1 MVKKLNKTCWI
12 SCFGV
17 SALLLIGST
26 LHAADWYVSA
36 MGSDSNSGKSIESP
50 FLTIA
55 QGIASAEAGDTVYV
69 MDGIYRNSNYGNG
82 QTNGP
87 VVRINKSG
95 DPVLGPITLRNLPGH
110 KPKIQFDGS
119 FGINFAANTSHFIVE
134 GFEVEGASASIDYTQ
149 AMNDRNYK
157 IEVTQDG
164 VNCALYKN
172 TLFSGRGISGY
183 GPHNN
188 IIVRNN
194 IVHDTPGSG
203 IRFNKSDHMIIEDNE
218 VYNTTWWTSSASSA
232 IVLAESQAA
241 LGDNGTEVKMI
252 FRANKV
258 YNNWNRI
265 PFYMCRVPDNAAP
278 PSPEYG
284 TAGYTTI
291 QDGQGLYV
299 TRSDPDYAG
308 TFLFENNLL
317 VNNGKNGINFDHSGS
332 AKGIYRNNTLYFN
345 GVHNIIQDIS
355 VAAGNPRH
363 IGTNK
368 VAGLNARAVG
378 SVEVVNN
385 IVVTRDNQ
393 YSALVLDKISSTD
406 KLISGNIFFNGKVP
420 SGAGGYVNEDPQFLK
435 PSAITDG
442 FAQMEGADF
451 SLMPSSPAINSGDS
465 SYSPIN
471 DFNKILRPVSSQ
483 SSTNAISFSGFESSM
498 DGWMQW
504 SSALEL
510 SNEHAHSGE
519 KSLYVGGRSKNYSSA
534 RLYLTG
540 DLTVDETYL
549 FSAWVRLAVGGS
561 GTSKATI
568 RAEIS
573 GQSEPAYIDLTN
585 EIIISDSNWTHLS
598 GEYTHSAV
606 ENIFLYIKGPQIGD
620 GLGNYFIDD
629 FYMIPKGSSPPSFLA
644 DTDIVDIGAFEY
656 RPPDTDGDLV
666 ADASDNCPNTSN
678 ADQSDI
684 DQDNLG
690 DACDLDIDGDGVL
703 NLSDSYP
710 LLNLGGLSDKDR
722 DGRPDEC
729 DTSCISLGMVADDD
743 DDNDGVLDFSDFY
756 PLISLGELS
765 DTDGDGRPDE
775 CDSSCISLGMV
786 ADDDDDNDGI
796 NDSEETS
803 IGTDPLGLDTDG
815 DNFSDGQELLD
826 GTNPLDGEDC
836 VSCASAVFG
845 IAYHWKNHALL
856 RSVNLSLAGIT
867 DDNENQFSEDATSDL
882 LGHYAFVNKYYGTNR
897 LKAHKSVTAAEA
909 GNVISSADALAALK
923 IAVGINPNIDPDG
936 AGPSQA
942 LAVSPY
948 QFIAADI
955 NGDGRVTSLD
965 ALEILKMAV
974 RLETAEARRW
984 VFVGADYDF
993 WDDTTESFET
1003 TRSDIFSDID
1013 GITFEY
1019 PEKREQN
1026 IVGVLIGDVNGDW
1039 SAPDESAMADQ
1050 TIFKEQIALHG
1061 GSLAQWGLVD
1071 TTQDGE
1077 EVINYSKDNS
1087 KEGEDVASELVDDK
1101 DGDTGSGKNYGQ
1113 NLPSNEVVVNGT
1125 VRDYFSYIPTNSNTS
1140 SMPLLY
1146 LLNGGSAGRT
1156 PFEQQSEFEVLAD
1169 REGLVLAIPV
1179 GMQLS
1184 SNEGAWQLNTD
1195 RSSMQDIDYIEAI
1208 YTDISSR
1215 VAIDSSRV
1223 YAVGYSLGGMFS
1235 YELACQMSNR
1245 FTAIGSLAG
1254 SMPVLPSSCN
1264 PSRNVPILHIHG
1276 VLDEIIPYESQ
1287 WNWKAWNSVGTMTDI
1302 PGLVDFWS
1310 NLYNC
1315 TLQSTST
1322 INSSIEL
1329 DVREGCSGG
1338 ARVEHYRIQNGT
1350 HAWPVTVGKIDTPEL
1365 FWSFMSLFSLE
1376 SN

>member
-1 MVKKLNKTCWI
+1 MGKKLNTTYWML
-12 SCFGV
+12 CFGA

-26 LHAADWYVSA
+26 LHAEDWYVSA
-36 MGSDSNSGKSIESP
+36 MGSNSNSGKSIESP

-95 DPVLGPITLRNLPGH
+95 NPVLGPITLRNLPGH

-149 AMNDRNYK
+149 AINDRNYK

-203 IRFNKSDHMIIEDNE
+203 IRFNKSDHMTIEDNE

-241 LGDNGTEVKMI
+241 VGDNGTEVKMI

-345 GVHNIIQDIS
+345 GVHNIIQDKS
-355 VAAGNPRH
+355 VDAGNPRH
-363 IGTNK
+363 VGTNR

-385 IVVTRDNQ
+385 IVVTRDSQ

-420 SGAGGYVNEDPQFLK
+420 SGASGYVNEDPQFLK

-451 SLMPSSPAINSGDS
+451 SLMPSSPAINAGDS
-465 SYSPIN
+465 SHSPIN
-471 DFNKILRPVSSQ
+471 DFNKVLRPVSTQ

-498 DGWMQW
+498 DGWVQW
-504 SSALEL
+504 SSALER

-540 DLTVDETYL
+540 DLTVGETYL

-585 EIIISDSNWTHLS
+585 EIIISDSNWTRLL

-606 ENIFLYIKGPQIGD
+606 ESVFLYIKGPQIGD

-629 FYMIPKGSSPPSFLA
+629 FYMIPKGSSPPSFLS

-656 RPPDTDGDLV
+656 RPLDTDGDLV
-666 ADASDNCPNTSN
+666 ADASDNCLNTSN

-690 DACDLDIDGDGVL
+690 DACDLDIDGDGVP

-710 LLNLGGLSDKDR
+710 FISLGGLSDMDG
-722 DGRPDEC
+722 DGRPNEC
-729 DTSCISLGMVADDD
+729 DTSCISLGMA
-743 DDNDGVLDFSDFY
+743 
-756 PLISLGELS
+756 
-765 DTDGDGRPDE
+765 
-775 CDSSCISLGMV
+775 

-803 IGTDPLGLDTDG
+803 IGTDPLRADTDG

-836 VSCASAVFG
+836 GSCASAVFG

-882 LGHYAFVNKYYGTNR
+882 LGHYAFVNKYHGTNR
-897 LKAHKSVTAAEA
+897 LKAYKSVTAAEA

-1039 SAPDESAMADQ
+1039 SAPDDSAMVDQ

-1077 EVINYSKDNS
+1077 KVINYSKDHS

-1101 DGDTGSGKNYGQ
+1101 DGDAGGGKNYGQ
-1113 NLPSNEVVVNGT
+1113 NLPSNEVVVNGS
-1125 VRDYFSYIPTNSNTS
+1125 VRDYYSYIPTNSNTS
-1140 SMPLLY
+1140 PMPLLY

-1156 PFEQQSEFEVLAD
+1156 PFEQQREFEVLAD
-1169 REGLVLAIPV
+1169 RERLVLVIPV
-1179 GMQLS
+1179 GTLLS

-1195 RSSMQDIDYIEAI
+1195 SSSMQDIDYIEAI

-1245 FTAIGSLAG
+1245 ITAIGSLAG

-1287 WNWKAWNSVGTMTDI
+1287 WDWKAWNSVGTMSDI

-1322 INSSIEL
+1322 INASIEL
-1329 DVREGCSGG
+1329 DVREGCSGA

-1350 HAWPVTVGKIDTPEL
+1350 HAWPVTVGNVDTPEL
-1365 FWSFMSLFSLE
+1365 FWSFLSLFSLE